1 MQNSPR
7 KSIPKKSQHRDPRNS
22 GCPLDLDL
30 IDQVRINTFA
40 TQKRAS
46 TLLGRRTVKKEAQV
60 GWLLKALSCID
71 LTTLSGD
78 DTAKRVNR
86 LCAKA
91 KDPLTNELLSNLG
104 LPEFSITVGAVC
116 VYHRFVTTA
125 VKNLKGT
132 DIPVAAV
139 STGFPAGQIDHKIKL
154 QEIKS
159 SVTAGASEIDI
170 VISREH
176 VLTGN
181 WKALY
186 HEMKDFRDACGNAH
200 VKAILATGDL
210 KTLRNVAKASMI
222 CMMAGADFIKT
233 STGKESTNATLP
245 VSLTMI
251 RMIRSYFE
259 LTGQFVGFKPA
270 GGISTAKDA
279 LNYLILIKEELGNDW
294 LDSSRFRF
302 GASSL
307 LADIERQLE
316 HNATGYYSA
325 FNRHPIA

>member
-1 MQNSPR
+1 MQKSPPKPKQTKSQIRSPR
-7 KSIPKKSQHRDPRNS
+7 NT
-22 GCPLDLDL
+22 GCPLDLKH
-30 IDQVRINTFA
+30 IDQIQINTFA
-40 TQKRAS
+40 TQKRTS
-46 TLLGRRTVKKEAQV
+46 TLLGRRTVKKEAQI

-78 DTAKRVNR
+78 DTHNRVTR

-91 KDPLTNELLSNLG
+91 KNPLAADLLASLG
-104 LPEFSITVGAVC
+104 LSKFSITVGAVC
-116 VYHRFVTTA
+116 VYHKFVSTA

-132 DIPVAAV
+132 GIPVAAV

-159 SVTAGASEIDI
+159 SIAEGASEIDI

-181 WKALY
+181 WQALY
-186 HEMKDFRDACGNAH
+186 NEMKEFRATCGDAH
-200 VKAILATGDL
+200 LKAILATGDL
-210 KTLRNVAKASMI
+210 KTLRNIAKASMI

-233 STGKESTNATLP
+233 STGKESVNATLP
-245 VSLTMI
+245 VSLTML
-251 RMIRSYFE
+251 RMIRNYYD
-259 LTGQFVGFKPA
+259 LTGQIVGFKPA

-279 LNYLILIKEELGNDW
+279 LSYLILIKEELGREW
-294 LDSSRFRF
+294 LDSKRFRF

-316 HNATGYYSA
+316 HNTTGYYSA

>member
-1 MQNSPR
+1 MKNSPQ
-7 KSIPKKSQHRDPRNS
+7 KPKQVKKQVQHPRNS
-22 GCPLDLDL
+22 GCPLDLEL
-30 IDQVRINTFA
+30 IDQIRVNTFA

-46 TLLGRRTVKKEAQV
+46 TLLGRRTIKKTAQI

-78 DTAKRVNR
+78 DTFNRVNR

-91 KDPLTNELLSNLG
+91 KNPLTTELLSQLG
-104 LPEFSITVGAVC
+104 LPNFQISVGAVC
-116 VYHRFVTTA
+116 VYHRFVATA
-125 VKNLKGT
+125 VQSLNGT
-132 DIPVAAV
+132 GIPVAAV
-139 STGFPAGQIDHKIKL
+139 STGFPAGQIKHNIKL
-154 QEIKS
+154 QEIES
-159 SVTAGASEIDI
+159 SVEDGASEIDI

-181 WKALY
+181 WNALY
-186 HEMKDFRDACGNAH
+186 KEMKDFRAACGNAH

-210 KTLRNVAKASMI
+210 RTLRNVAKASVI

-233 STGKESTNATLP
+233 STGKESVNATLP
-245 VSLTMI
+245 VSLTML
-251 RMIRSYFE
+251 RMIRNYYD
-259 LTGQFVGFKPA
+259 LTGQIVGFKPA
-270 GGISTAKDA
+270 GGISSAKDA
-279 LNYLILIKEELGNDW
+279 LSYLILIKEELGRDW

-325 FNRHPIA
+325 NNRHPIA